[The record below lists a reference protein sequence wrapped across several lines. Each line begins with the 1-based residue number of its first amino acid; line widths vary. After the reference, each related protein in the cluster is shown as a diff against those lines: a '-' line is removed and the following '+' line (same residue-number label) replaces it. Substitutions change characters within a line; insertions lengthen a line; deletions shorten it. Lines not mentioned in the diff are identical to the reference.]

1 MLFLLPKI
9 IAYVCVHVKSLQ
21 SCPNLCNPTD
31 YSPPASS
38 VQGILQARI
47 AEWAVI
53 TSSEGSSQLRDQT
66 RISLCLLHWQVHSLP
81 LLPPEN
87 PITAYTVCY
96 KMQVIS
102 FLDEPWKVSRDSLT
116 VQLIQKDAE
125 DVLDPVRKIIQ
136 ERHSYPKK
144 L

>member
-1 MLFLLPKI
+1 MVLVLLPPPKYHCHYAFLIAKI
-9 IAYVCVHVKSLQ
+9 TAYACVHVKSLQ
-21 SCPNLCNPTD
+21 SCPNLCDPTD
-31 YSPPASS
+31 CSPPASS

-53 TSSEGSSQLRDQT
+53 TSSGGSSQLRDQT

-96 KMQVIS
+96 NASHLLLRWTMKG
-102 FLDEPWKVSRDSLT
+102 F
-116 VQLIQKDAE
+116 
-125 DVLDPVRKIIQ
+125 
-136 ERHSYPKK
+136 
-144 L
+144 